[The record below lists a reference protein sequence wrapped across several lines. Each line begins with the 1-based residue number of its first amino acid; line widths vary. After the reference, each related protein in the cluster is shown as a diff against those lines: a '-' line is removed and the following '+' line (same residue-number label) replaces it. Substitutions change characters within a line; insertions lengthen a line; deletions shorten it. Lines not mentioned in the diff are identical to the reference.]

1 MRGLLVDLTPLKAS
15 PTYRHLWLGGALSGI
30 GSQLTAV
37 AVGLQVYELS
47 GSTLAVGFVGLAALV
62 PLVVLGLYGGSIVDA
77 HDRRR
82 VLIVTLLG
90 LCAVGVTLAVLA
102 WTGKAEIGLLYGLV
116 AVQSGFFAVHS
127 PARTAVIPRLLPAGM
142 LPSANALATLAMG
155 ISMAAGPMLGGVL
168 VDVAGY
174 EWAYTVEV
182 FLLLGALSLIFS
194 LPPLVP
200 EGEVRRAGVRSVIEG
215 LSFLRTQPTVGMTFF
230 VDLCA
235 MVLALPR
242 VLFPAIGAVM
252 IGGGAT
258 TVGILV
264 SGIAL
269 GTLLGGL
276 FSGRLGRVNRQGLA
290 IVVSVALWGLSVAAF
305 GVLVGLAPGPGP
317 GGEANWVLWPATF
330 FMVLAGAADT
340 VSSVFRTTILQV
352 STPDALRGRLQGVF
366 TVVVAG
372 GPHLGSLL
380 LGTLAATTGEPT
392 AAIIGGVMCA
402 VVVAAVSIRQRG
414 LVAYDARYPGVE
426 GSRARLVDQ
435 PAAQPVTP
443 LPPGPGEHPDP

>member
-1 MRGLLVDLTPLKAS
+1 DLTPLKTS
-15 PTYRHLWLGGALSGI
+15 PTYRHLWLGGTLSGI

-102 WTGKAEIGLLYGLV
+102 WTGQAQVGLLYGLV

-142 LPSANALATLAMG
+142 LPSANALATMAMG

-174 EWAYTVEV
+174 GWAYSVEAV
-182 FLLLGALSLIFS
+182 LLLGAMSLIFT

-200 EGEVRRAGVRSVIEG
+200 EGEVRRAGLRSVVEG
-215 LSFLRTQPTVGMTFF
+215 LKYLKTRPTLGMTFF

-264 SGIAL
+264 SGIAV
-269 GTLLGGL
+269 GTLLGGV

-290 IVVSVALWGLSVAAF
+290 LVIAVIFWGVFVACF
-305 GVLVGLAPGPGP
+305 GVVVVMAPGPGP
-317 GGEANWVLWPATF
+317 GGEANWALWPATL
-330 FMVLAGAADT
+330 FMVLAGASDT
-340 VSSVFRTTILQV
+340 VSAVFRMTILQV
-352 STPDALRGRLQGVF
+352 ATPDALRGRLQGIF

-380 LGTLAATTGEPT
+380 LGVLATATSEPA
-392 AAIIGGVMCA
+392 AAIIGGLACA
-402 VVVAAVSIRQRG
+402 LVATVVSMRQKG
-414 LVAYDARYPGVE
+414 LIAYDARHPGAE
-426 GSRARLVDQ
+426 YGIRTGSQRGGA
-435 PAAQPVTP
+435 
-443 LPPGPGEHPDP
+443 G